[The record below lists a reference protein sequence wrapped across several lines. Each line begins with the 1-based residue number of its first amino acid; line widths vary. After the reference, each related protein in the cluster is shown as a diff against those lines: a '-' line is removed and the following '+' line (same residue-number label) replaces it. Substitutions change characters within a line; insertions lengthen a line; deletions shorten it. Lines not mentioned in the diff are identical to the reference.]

1 MSNID
6 DKNDSIDDDDMLT
19 IEEQNKI
26 TALQKKQNIDIPIV
40 NVPAPITRATMFKG
54 LAAAFG
60 GVTKEPIP
68 FDLIRRVG
76 LNPVVTINN
85 ISGKK
90 AWLILSPA
98 PIMSIGSIGID
109 KIGQIAITTTGDYKC
124 QQSAISN
131 NTSIEFDLDNSQ
143 IYYTVFFD
151 CDGKWKIPFKDKK
164 INTRK
169 YNINIL
175 ERHVEDSIEVEL
187 IPIN

>member
-1 MSNID
+1 MSNLD
-6 DKNDSIDDDDMLT
+6 DKNVNNNDDDDILT
-19 IEEQNKI
+19 VEEQYKI
-26 TALQKKQNIDIPIV
+26 DALHKKPTIPIE
-40 NVPAPITRATMFKG
+40 NVPMTAATMLKG
-54 LAAAFG
+54 FTGLSAAFG

-90 AWLILSPA
+90 AWIILSPA
-98 PIMSIGSIGID
+98 PIFSIGSISID
-109 KIGQIAITTTGDYKC
+109 NIGQISITSTGDYKC

-151 CDGKWKIPFKDKK
+151 CDGKWKIPFKDRK

-175 ERHVEDSIEVEL
+175 ERHVNDAIDNEF
-187 IPIN
+187 IPS

>member
-6 DKNDSIDDDDMLT
+6 DKNANNFEDDDILT

-26 TALQKKQNIDIPIV
+26 AALQKKQDIPIPIV
-40 NVPAPITRATMFKG
+40 NVPITMFRG

-109 KIGQIAITTTGDYKC
+109 KIGQISITTTGDYKC

-151 CDGKWKIPFKDKK
+151 CDGKWKTPYKNRK
-164 INTRK
+164 INTKK
-169 YNINIL
+169 YNINLL
-175 ERHVEDSIEVEL
+175 ERHVDNAIEYNF
-187 IPIN
+187 ISN